1 MFVPINPYKET
12 SPSFVISPTLLGSTA
27 FVISHF
33 KENHLLGLCAGSS
46 RLKNSAL
53 PGGEAENARFMSKI
67 SHRLDNQ
74 SKPSELSTVLL
85 IVARDG

>member
-1 MFVPINPYKET
+1 MPINPYKQT
-12 SPSFVISPTLLGSTA
+12 NPSFVISPP
-27 FVISHF
+27 F
-33 KENHLLGLCAGSS
+33 GLCAGSS

-67 SHRLDNQ
+67 SHQFDNQ
-74 SKPSELSTVLL
+74 SKPSELSTVLF